1 MNTKFIEFNLYG
13 CERKVV
19 VNVSKIMDFF
29 DNADGFCTIVLSAE
43 ENFKVKH
50 SYEEVINMLQYY
62 DTVFISR
69 C

>member
-1 MNTKFIEFNLYG
+1 MNTNFIEFNLSG

-29 DNADGFCTIVLSAE
+29 DNVDGLCTIVLSAE

-50 SYEEVINMLQYY
+50 SYEEVIKMLQYY
-62 DTVFISR
+62 DTVFIAR